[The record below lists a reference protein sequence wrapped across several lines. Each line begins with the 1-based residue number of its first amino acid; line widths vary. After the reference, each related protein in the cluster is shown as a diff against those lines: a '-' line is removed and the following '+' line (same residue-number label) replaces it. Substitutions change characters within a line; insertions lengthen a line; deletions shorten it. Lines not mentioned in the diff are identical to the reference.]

1 MAQADAELDSVEVGQ
16 VECNGSGA
24 LQEPPANHGSGT
36 HVQHTTCNGSGPP
49 YMPHLALAQEEL
61 DRLHPNLVPPD
72 DEQLDDLANDANDV
86 VYQKGLQ
93 LAEEIRD
100 ETSLQGRMR
109 RPMLARVQEQQQGQD
124 ESSELNRTRTIRPF
138 GGGVISTATALV
150 PLLHLTTTTTT
161 TNYTTTA
168 TTTAGRVDDG
178 IGGGDGR
185 GACKAEGNEARGD
198 GQMKVARLPL
208 NRARTFSQGLANYL
222 LVCCRA

>member
-1 MAQADAELDSVEVGQ
+1 MAQAHAELDSVKDGR
-16 VECNGSGA
+16 VEYPGSGA
-24 LQEPPANHGSGT
+24 HAQHASHDGSGA
-36 HVQHTTCNGSGPP
+36 P
-49 YMPHLALAQEEL
+49 YMPHVALTQEEL
-61 DRLHPNLVPPD
+61 ERLHPSLVPPE

-109 RPMLARVQEQQQGQD
+109 RPMLAQVQEQQQGQD

-138 GGGVISTATALV
+138 GGGVISTAIALV

-161 TNYTTTA
+161 TNYTSTA
-168 TTTAGRVDDG
+168 TTTAGEVDDG
-178 IGGGDGR
+178 IGSGDDSDDR
-185 GACKAEGNEARGD
+185 GACKAKGNEARGD

-208 NRARTFSQGLANYL
+208 NRARTLSPRFSKLPDSLPQSLDK
-222 LVCCRA
+222 